1 MAQLSPDQEQQ
12 IIGAQVERRSK
23 MRFPIALGV
32 RFVAPMSLL
41 AATGRTVNL
50 SSSGA
55 LIAGQQQT
63 SVGEQIHLFVDW
75 PVMLNGATPLQLVAV
90 GYVVRSDAGVFALSF
105 ERYEF
110 RTTKKQLQ
118 SASDYEKPQYKA
130 KLQ

>member
-90 GYVVRSDAGVFALSF
+90 GYVVRSDAGVFALSL

-110 RTTKKQLQ
+110 RTTKKQPQFQ
-118 SASDYEKPQYKA
+118 SVR
-130 KLQ
+130 

>member
-1 MAQLSPDQEQQ
+1 MSVKE
-12 IIGAQVERRSK
+12 ERRFK
-23 MRFPIALGV
+23 IRFPIALGV
-32 RFVAPMSLL
+32 RFVLHRPPMVG
-41 AATGRTVNL
+41 TGQTLNL

-55 LIAGQQQT
+55 LITSQQRP
-63 SVGEQIHLFVDW
+63 SVRQRIDLFVDW

-130 KLQ
+130 KLK